1 MSDEN
6 HHDHPDSHNEIDL
19 RVAHPADEL
28 SALLDGELDAA
39 TEAAVR
45 RHLDGCEPCRAELD
59 EVATVRRALRDLPA
73 MPAPPGFV
81 GRVVDQRRRA
91 NRRGVAIALLA
102 AALALV
108 IGVVAADDQDRP
120 TGAPKAAD
128 DDSEQIALVDRA
140 DRPFPPPPGE
150 TPGGAQLQRWD
161 ARRPGPDAKLS
172 RLLLSARRNSP
183 TGDDEGSVLDRAHDV
198 GREMLDL
205 LGG

>member
-1 MSDEN
+1 VNDEN
-6 HHDHPDSHNEIDL
+6 HRDGHDEIDL
-19 RVAHPADEL
+19 RVGHPADEL
-28 SALLDGELDAA
+28 SALLDGELDSA

-81 GRVVDQRRRA
+81 GQLVDQRRRA
-91 NRRGVAIALLA
+91 SRRGVAVTLLA

-108 IGVVAADDQDRP
+108 IGVVAADDP
-120 TGAPKAAD
+120 GAPASAPKTSD
-128 DDSEQIALVDRA
+128 DESEQVALVDRS
-140 DRPFPPPPGE
+140 DRPFPPAPVEASAG
-150 TPGGAQLQRWD
+150 TGLQRWD
-161 ARRPGPDAKLS
+161 AGRPGPDAKLS
-172 RLLLSARRNSP
+172 RLLLSARRDSP
-183 TGDDEGSVLDRAHDV
+183 TGDDGGSVLDRAHEV